1 MDSFLPF
8 SFFLSAWTFFFFFSF
23 WLRRWII
30 GTPSLPPPWPSCAGF
45 SQIYFSKHLWTLKE
59 SRSLFAKGAFCWER
73 FGIKPYQA
81 ALIYIVIAMRRMN
94 KVTLVVGVNAASFV
108 LCHNYHAGNI
118 EFQWYFNWTYWFC
131 GGKKK
136 LHKLQGSEFVKK
148 IHTANNCQ
156 VGWKRKRWLRSWITL
171 RHESASSE
179 PALPRWLPFMFKR
192 Q

>member
-1 MDSFLPF
+1 MYANLKQRWAQRKGGQGVPQLLKWHHVIWIPFFHSLSFSLPE
-8 SFFLSAWTFFFFFSF
+8 LFFFFFSF

-118 EFQWYFNWTYWFC
+118 EFQ
-131 GGKKK
+131 
-136 LHKLQGSEFVKK
+136 
-148 IHTANNCQ
+148 
-156 VGWKRKRWLRSWITL
+156 
-171 RHESASSE
+171 
-179 PALPRWLPFMFKR
+179 
-192 Q
+192 